1 MTSFPGESGGAVP
14 LHFGPSDDWHAPI
27 EGVLPLPLP
36 LPLPLFG
43 VWHPA
48 EAVAPRTGVVIC
60 SAWGREEVC
69 SHATLRHL
77 AGVLAREGV
86 PVLRFDAPGCGDSA
100 GDAGEGG
107 DWWAHWVAGVHLAID
122 ELRARQPSVQQVLL
136 VGLRLGATLAL
147 QVAATRADVAGC
159 AALMPVVSGRRY
171 LRELRALQ
179 SMQTAPSPSADSASE
194 AVFESGGFAMTP
206 DTVNAVTA
214 LDLQALTQVAPVAM
228 SRLLVVD
235 RAELSDGMPAWCE
248 PWRAQG
254 VAVCW
259 AAVEGY
265 DRLMLDPHLSELS
278 QPLCEAVQ
286 DWVLHRADVPRV
298 PTVSPPRLTLVMG
311 GRIEAN
317 RVMQPVAPGVAECP
331 VVVEAGPWSS
341 RLWGVLSRPVSAPGA
356 AASPRAVLILN
367 AGAVRR
373 TGPGRLWVSVA
384 RRLAAQGLTVLRLD
398 LAGLGDSPPQS
409 GEAAGVVYGA
419 QALQEAKA
427 ALRYLKVVSGGAP
440 CDVMGLCSGACH
452 ALQVALQADDEA
464 APLVAGIVAIN
475 PLRFQGAPGA
485 LLQAEL
491 PAHRVAGEVARY
503 RGLLAS
509 KGLWRRLLRGQ
520 INPRP
525 ALRVLG
531 RRVLHKADVA
541 VGALVRVLGCPR
553 ADDLGVALRRLAK
566 AGTRL
571 DFVFAEGEPGRALL
585 YEQGGGA
592 VAQLQQAG
600 ALHLTTC
607 PGADHTFTRRA
618 AREHLLAVLVAR
630 LADGERQAHRDNAA
644 REHHA

>member
-1 MTSFPGESGGAVP
+1 MTRFPGEAGGAMP

-27 EGVLPLPLP
+27 DGA

-43 VWHPA
+43 VFHPA

-77 AGVLAREGV
+77 AGALAREGV

-100 GDAGEGG
+100 GDAEEGG
-107 DWWAHWVAGVHLAID
+107 DWLAHWVAGVHLAID
-122 ELRARQPSVQQVLL
+122 ELRARQSSVQKVLL
-136 VGLRLGATLAL
+136 VGLRLGAALAL
-147 QVAATRADVAGC
+147 QVAAIRADVSGC

-179 SMQTAPSPSADSASE
+179 SMQSPSVDSASG
-194 AVFESGGFAMTP
+194 AVFESGGFAMTRE
-206 DTVNAVTA
+206 TVKAVEA
-214 LDLQALTQVAPVAM
+214 VDLHALTQVAPLAM

-235 RAELSDGMPAWCE
+235 RAELAGELPRWCV
-248 PWRAQG
+248 PWREQG
-254 VAVCW
+254 LAVSW

-278 QPLCEAVQ
+278 LPLCEAVQ
-286 DWVLHRADVPRV
+286 DWVLNRTEVRWTLATP
-298 PTVSPPRLTLVMG
+298 PPRFSLVVG
-311 GRIEAN
+311 GRGEPH
-317 RVMQPVAPGVAECP
+317 RVMRSVAPGVVECP
-331 VVVEAGPWSS
+331 VVIEAEPWSS
-341 RLWGVLSRPVSAPGA
+341 RLWGVLSRPVSASGA
-356 AASPRAVLILN
+356 TSSSRAVLILN

-373 TGPGRLWVSVA
+373 TGPGRLWVSVS

-398 LAGLGDSPPQS
+398 LAGLGDSPPQP
-409 GEAAGVVYGA
+409 GEAANVVYGA

-427 ALRYLKVVSGGAP
+427 ALRYLKAVSGGAP

-452 ALQVALQADDEA
+452 ALQVALQADDDDEA
-464 APLVAGIVAIN
+464 GQLVSGIVAIN

-485 LLQAEL
+485 VLQADL
-491 PAHRVAGEVARY
+491 SAHRVVGEVARY

-509 KGLWRRLLRGQ
+509 KGLWRRLLSGQ
-520 INPRP
+520 VDLRP
-525 ALRVLG
+525 PLRVLG

-541 VGALVRVLGCPR
+541 AGALVRALGWPR
-553 ADDLGVALRRLAK
+553 VDDLGVALRRLAR

-585 YEQGGGA
+585 FEQGGRA

-600 ALHLTTC
+600 ALHLTLC
-607 PGADHTFTRRA
+607 AGADHTFTRRA
-618 AREHLLAVLVAR
+618 AREHLLAVLAAR
-630 LADGERQAHRDNAA
+630 LADSERQAHRDNAA
-644 REHHA
+644 REHRA

>member
-1 MTSFPGESGGAVP
+1 MTRFPGEAGGAVP
-14 LHFGPSDDWHAPI
+14 LHFGPSDDWHVPI
-27 EGVLPLPLP
+27 EGA

-60 SAWGREEVC
+60 SAWGREEVS

-77 AGVLAREGV
+77 AGALAREGV

-100 GDAGEGG
+100 GDAEEGG
-107 DWWAHWVAGVHLAID
+107 DWLAHWVAGVHLAIN

-147 QVAATRADVAGC
+147 QVAATRADVSGC

-179 SMQTAPSPSADSASE
+179 SMQSPSMDSASG
-194 AVFESGGFAMTP
+194 AVFESGGFAMTRE
-206 DTVNAVTA
+206 TVKAVQA
-214 LDLQALTQVAPVAM
+214 LDLEALTQVAPVAM

-235 RAELSDGMPAWCE
+235 RAELSNGLPPWCE
-248 PWRAQG
+248 PWRARG
-254 VAVCW
+254 LTVCW

-278 QPLCEAVQ
+278 LPLCEAVQ
-286 DWVLHRADVPRV
+286 DWVLNRAEVRWTLVTP
-298 PTVSPPRLTLVMG
+298 SPRLSLVMG
-311 GRIEAN
+311 GRGGPN
-317 RVMQPVAPGVAECP
+317 RVMRSVAPGVAECP
-331 VVVEAGPWSS
+331 VVIEAEPWSS
-341 RLWGVLSRPVSAPGA
+341 RLWGVLSRPASAPEA
-356 AASPRAVLILN
+356 AVSPRAVLILN
-367 AGAVRR
+367 AGAARR

-409 GEAAGVVYGA
+409 GEAANVVYGA

-440 CDVMGLCSGACH
+440 CEVMGLCSGACH
-452 ALQVALQADDEA
+452 ALQVALQADDDDEA
-464 APLVAGIVAIN
+464 GQLVAGIVAIN
-475 PLRFQGAPGA
+475 PLRFQGASGA
-485 LLQAEL
+485 VLQADL
-491 PAHRVAGEVARY
+491 SAHRVVGEVARY

-509 KGLWRRLLRGQ
+509 KGLWRRMLSGQVDLR
-520 INPRP
+520 PP
-525 ALRVLG
+525 LRVLG
-531 RRVLHKADVA
+531 RRVLHKAVVA
-541 VGALVRVLGCPR
+541 AGALVRALGWPR
-553 ADDLGVALRRLAK
+553 ADDLGVALRRLAR

-585 YEQGGGA
+585 FEQGGRA

-600 ALHLTTC
+600 ALHLTLC
-607 PGADHTFTRRA
+607 AGADHTFTRRA
-618 AREHLLAVLVAR
+618 AREHLLAVLAAR
-630 LADGERQAHRDNAA
+630 LADSERQAHRDNAA
-644 REHHA
+644 REHRA